1 MTFEKQFSRHFF
13 KLARQIFLC
22 GFIAS
27 MACVA
32 AAADAPAKLVIV
44 NAVYG
49 NLSDAAATT
58 NVTTIVA
65 ALVDGDTLDM
75 HPNNDIFG
83 GDPAPNVIKQ
93 LKVDYTID
101 GVAGTKS
108 AHEDGR
114 LRISANVNPAKK
126 SRLVIVK
133 AVYGD
138 LPKGK
143 ASDFTSDVAEMV
155 ENDALEVTA
164 NNGTFG
170 DPAFGKVKKLRVD
183 YTFDGWKKSIT
194 IGENE
199 SLKISPSVEQ
209 AQNRKR
215 ILFFFPWIASGI
227 LAVSAVVVAAVLLT
241 RKWKKAGNE
250 AGC

>member
-1 MTFEKQFSRHFF
+1 MEIGVSHAAEPGEKI
-13 KLARQIFLC
+13 LIC
-22 GFIAS
+22 
-27 MACVA
+27 
-32 AAADAPAKLVIV
+32 
-44 NAVYG
+44 
-49 NLSDAAATT
+49 
-58 NVTTIVA
+58 
-65 ALVDGDTLDM
+65 
-75 HPNNDIFG
+75 
-83 GDPAPNVIKQ
+83 
-93 LKVDYTID
+93 
-101 GVAGTKS
+101 
-108 AHEDGR
+108 
-114 LRISANVNPAKK
+114 
-126 SRLVIVK
+126 
-133 AVYGD
+133 
-138 LPKGK
+138 
-143 ASDFTSDVAEMV
+143 
-155 ENDALEVTA
+155 

>member
-1 MTFEKQFSRHFF
+1 
-13 KLARQIFLC
+13 
-22 GFIAS
+22 
-27 MACVA
+27 
-32 AAADAPAKLVIV
+32 
-44 NAVYG
+44 
-49 NLSDAAATT
+49 
-58 NVTTIVA
+58 
-65 ALVDGDTLDM
+65 
-75 HPNNDIFG
+75 
-83 GDPAPNVIKQ
+83 
-93 LKVDYTID
+93 
-101 GVAGTKS
+101 
-108 AHEDGR
+108 
-114 LRISANVNPAKK
+114 LRISANVNPAQK

-164 NNGTFG
+164 NNGNFG
-170 DPAFGKVKKLRVD
+170 DPAFGLVKKLRVD